1 MTASNIREFS
11 YEVEEG
17 RQCFDDP
24 QSRAKYIAG
33 KPDGY
38 RGIERHR
45 TPHGAKSDPQLG
57 YYWGFLVLEITKELK
72 ELGWTISLG
81 KGETAFERY
90 YTKEDTHEWL
100 KKHCAKIDDDGNY
113 ITLSKQ
119 DKYLC
124 SKYIDNVLWVAEHW
138 LLMDRKRLKAKRPEI
153 TKRVP
158 SRTASRL
165 M

>member
-1 MTASNIREFS
+1 VPTSITEFS
-11 YEVEEG
+11 YEV
-17 RQCFDDP
+17 RNARIYYDDP
-24 QSRAKYIAG
+24 AQRATYLNG

-45 TPHGAKSDPQLG
+45 TPHGAKSNQQLG
-57 YYWGFLVLEITKELK
+57 YYWGFLVLEITKELNNI
-72 ELGWTISLG
+72 GWTVTLG
-81 KGETAFERY
+81 HGDMAFERPY
-90 YTKEDTHEWL
+90 EKEDTHEWL
-100 KKHCAKIDDDGNY
+100 KKHCSKIDDDGNN

-138 LLMDRKRLKAKRPEI
+138 LLMDRKRLEAKRPEI